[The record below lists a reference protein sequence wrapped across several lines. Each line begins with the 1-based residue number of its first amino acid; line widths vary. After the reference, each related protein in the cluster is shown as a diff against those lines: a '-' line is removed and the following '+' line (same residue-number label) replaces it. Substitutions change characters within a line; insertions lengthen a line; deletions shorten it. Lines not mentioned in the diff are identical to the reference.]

1 MATATAT
8 ATTKRFHVSGKY
20 IKEALLKQVLK
31 SAFPNMTEESFDVK
45 VSILFLLGQAST
57 VYLEGLISLDR

>member
-1 MATATAT
+1 MATAT
-8 ATTKRFHVSGKY
+8 ATTKRFHVSGRY

-45 VSILFLLGQAST
+45 VPILFLLAKAST
-57 VYLEGLISLDR
+57 IYLESLMALDR